1 MNTNPKIPSFN
12 SFRDNLYILI
22 EKKNAEIFSKRV
34 FSSNKAKNYKR
45 TEICPQC
52 RKLGFSAPPCFL
64 LEGGGLFTRRR
75 EPVQK
80 FIERARFN
88 TQRRET
94 RFDRGANNAGRPP
107 LIRKLDLPINYLW
120 K

>member
-12 SFRDNLYILI
+12 SFRDNLYVLI
-22 EKKNAEIFSKRV
+22 EKKNTEIFSKRV
-34 FSSNKAKNYKR
+34 FSSNKAKN
-45 TEICPQC
+45 
-52 RKLGFSAPPCFL
+52 RKTPKYARNVVNLAPPCFL

>member
-22 EKKNAEIFSKRV
+22 EKKNTEIFRNVSSRV
-34 FSSNKAKNYKR
+34 IKQR
-45 TEICPQC
+45 TIKEPKYA
-52 RKLGFSAPPCFL
+52 RNVVNLAPPCFL